1 MTEEDI
7 EFLELTLESL
17 QNACKDILSLNIY
30 NESSSD
36 HRKKFLPKEARL
48 FLERVFEKKQSLNS
62 KERDAIAKKCGL
74 TPLQVRVWFI
84 NKRMRSK

>member
-1 MTEEDI
+1 MSMSI
-7 EFLELTLESL
+7 ELTLESL
-17 QNACKDILSLNIY
+17 QNACKDILSIY

-84 NKRMRSK
+84 NKRMRTK